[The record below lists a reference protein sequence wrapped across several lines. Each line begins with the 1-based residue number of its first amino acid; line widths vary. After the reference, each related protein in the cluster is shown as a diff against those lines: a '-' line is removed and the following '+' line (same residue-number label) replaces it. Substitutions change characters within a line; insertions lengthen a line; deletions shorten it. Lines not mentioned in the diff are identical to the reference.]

1 MRSAGKASIPRFAP
15 MPPGVDVAVTA
26 STPPKSFRSRP
37 MWPMASIVGAP
48 CWPLK
53 YMTSE
58 AHDTRLPGACPK
70 ISWVIRCVRLSANAY
85 GGFRPRIGDCSFQV
99 NDRSN
104 RRAPLTARP
113 NSSGDGRVWAA
124 AGPAMATVPA
134 TLAAAVSHSRRD
146 TVPIRSSLASGFAN
160 PAPGGRPTDTRS
172 RYRTQPPTTAH
183 APSPLAWRA
192 APRLCCTPGRRG
204 HGADGESDD
213 DRSDPS
219 LLRRPRRGRRSRRAA
234 RHGDVPAD
242 LRRLPGV
249 FRARLQR
256 TAAHRRDADG
266 VQPALRSARDDH
278 QRDRARESPPP
289 NLVDLSNTDPERDGG
304 LMDWTDRRMLYQS
317 GNQLWHTD
325 SSFKPVPAMASL
337 LSGREVP
344 PVGGE
349 TEFASMRHAYRTLP
363 EPTRRGLEGKVV
375 VHSILYSR
383 STIAKGLFDPEHE
396 KGLPPVRQ
404 ALVRTNPVNGRKAVY
419 VGSHA
424 WYVEGMPDQESRR
437 LLDELLAHATRPES
451 VYTHR
456 WRPWDLV
463 MWDNRSVLHRGRP
476 WDAAR
481 HRRVMRRT
489 TIAGDGPTVDPPFA
503 RRTAAWEGIIPDGV
517 GVE

>member
-1 MRSAGKASIPRFAP
+1 MAQTASRMTIAP
-15 MPPGVDVAVTA
+15 IHPCFGARVEGVDLGEPLDTA
-26 STPPKSFRSRP
+26 TFQQIFDAFQEYSVLVFHGQRLTDETQ
-37 MWPMASIVGAP
+37 MA
-48 CWPLK
+48 
-53 YMTSE
+53 
-58 AHDTRLPGACPK
+58 
-70 ISWVIRCVRLSANAY
+70 
-85 GGFRPRIGDCSFQV
+85 F
-99 NDRSN
+99 
-104 RRAPLTARP
+104 
-113 NSSGDGRVWAA
+113 
-124 AGPAMATVPA
+124 
-134 TLAAAVSHSRRD
+134 SRRFGPLE
-146 TVPIRSSLASGFAN
+146 TTINAT
-160 PAPGGRPTDTRS
+160 GREN
-172 RYRTQPPTTAH
+172 
-183 APSPLAWRA
+183 
-192 APRLCCTPGRRG
+192 RL
-204 HGADGESDD
+204 H
-213 DRSDPS
+213 
-219 LLRRPRRGRRSRRAA
+219 
-234 RHGDVPAD
+234 
-242 LRRLPGV
+242 
-249 FRARLQR
+249 
-256 TAAHRRDADG
+256 
-266 VQPALRSARDDH
+266 
-278 QRDRARESPPP
+278 P

-363 EPTRRGLEGKVV
+363 EATRQGLEGKVV

-503 RRTAAWEGIIPDGV
+503 RRTSAWEGIIPEGV